1 MTGSY
6 GVVNS
11 HHAQV
16 LRALELQA
24 AFAPVG
30 KTFIGVVAGLAEGIA
45 TPLVTTLADA
55 RAHRHY
61 DHAYWDLWLGP
72 QVAWGAPYRTG
83 SRWGVS
89 LEAGG
94 SAGLR
99 DVKLYSGF
107 GNDDPARYLSPFGAA
122 ALRLALCRC
131 ETVRAFVG
139 ASGRWVVAHFGDSV
153 QSASIDVGLA
163 LAP

>member
-1 MTGSY
+1 MALAAVLVLVAAFPAAAAADEERESVERPPSASPSRSGGGVALTGSY

-94 SAGLR
+94 VG
-99 DVKLYSGF
+99 G
-107 GNDDPARYLSPFGAA
+107 PA
-122 ALRLALCRC
+122 
-131 ETVRAFVG
+131 
-139 ASGRWVVAHFGDSV
+139 
-153 QSASIDVGLA
+153 
-163 LAP
+163 